1 MKDTYGKRTYK
12 CNYCEKETYDF
23 VWESKINNYKI
34 KCFQCAKTLGYD
46 NLKKKEAA
54 QSAAI
59 RTPTKNR

>member
-1 MKDTYGKRTYK
+1 MRDTYGKRTYSCK
-12 CNYCEKETYDF
+12 CGRLTEDY
-23 VWESKINNYKI
+23 VWESELSKHSVACF
-34 KCFQCAKTLGYD
+34 KCGTKLGVD

>member
-1 MKDTYGKRTYK
+1 MEDYVWNSELSKHSLACFK
-12 CNYCEKETYDF
+12 CGTK
-23 VWESKINNYKI
+23 
-34 KCFQCAKTLGYD
+34 LGVD

>member
-12 CNYCEKETYDF
+12 CNCGTLAEEF
-23 VWESKINNYKI
+23 VWDSEIKKYKFSCT
-34 KCFQCAKTLGYD
+34 KCAKELGFEQL
-46 NLKKKEAA
+46 NVTKAA